1 MKVKELIEALSK
13 LDGELVVYGY
23 SDHGQIPQIVSSSEV
38 AFVEEEAYQIW
49 ESMAWD
55 DVEAEEMGFTQK
67 IVVL

>member
-23 SDHGQIPQIVSSSEV
+23 SDHGQIPQIVSSPEV
-38 AFVEEEAYQIW
+38 AFVEEASYQIW

-55 DVEAEEMGFTQK
+55 DVEAEEMGFTHK